1 MFRIL
6 DLISW
11 VGMIIL
17 GVSAILALLKIRS
30 WVVLFSIIF
39 GFVLFLV
46 SQFLM
51 VTYFKTV
58 RGARFHYITGNDVDL
73 YIGFIYWVVFWG
85 IVIFGAIKK
94 YYNQ

>member
-1 MFRIL
+1 MFRVL

-11 VGMIIL
+11 MGMIIL
-17 GVSAILALLKIRS
+17 GVSAVLTLLKIRS
-30 WVVLFSIIF
+30 WVVLFSIIT
-39 GFVLFLV
+39 GSVLFLV
-46 SQFLM
+46 SQLIL
-51 VTYFKTV
+51 VTHFKTV

-73 YIGFIYWVVFWG
+73 YMGFIYWVVFWG